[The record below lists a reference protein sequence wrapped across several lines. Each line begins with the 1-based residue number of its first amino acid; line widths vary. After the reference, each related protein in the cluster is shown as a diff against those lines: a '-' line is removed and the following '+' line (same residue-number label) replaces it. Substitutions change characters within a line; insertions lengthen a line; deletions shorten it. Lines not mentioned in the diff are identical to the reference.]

1 MKFFFSIL
9 VLTIAI
15 KPASGAD
22 TTALKNLYDR
32 CLDFS
37 EDKADSILYY
47 AEYIRSE
54 SANLN
59 FNKGDVL
66 SLRLKGIYEEMNS
79 NYPQAISYYLQS
91 LDAAR
96 KINHTAYEIS
106 ALSDLAIAY
115 AGIKNPHKAKEFYL
129 QAAELSR
136 GQQNEIYSTVSTF
149 NNLAAIYTQLEQYD
163 SARIFLEEAL
173 EIGKPVAGMDLS
185 STYNNLGNVY
195 FHKKDYPKALEYFQF
210 NYNQHVNG
218 EMPDDLWVDYLNIAD
233 AYIELKRFDSATWH
247 ANKALELASELGSR
261 SKEADSYSLLSKLY
275 ERTGNYAKAL
285 EMQKKWH
292 TIDTSIVNKEMYAS
306 IARLQERFHA
316 KERENENKLLLTQ
329 VEKEK
334 YRVRSITFL
343 AIFLGIIG
351 ILVAIAFNIKRKANT
366 ILKTTNE
373 LVTRQNERLAELN
386 HEKNSLMSIV
396 SHDLGTPFATI
407 QMWGQ
412 VLQSDKEQLTEDQKK
427 AVSRILTAGNHGEL
441 LIRRILDVEKAHVGK
456 QPMHLE
462 NFELTVFIEQVSDS
476 MKPGAEK
483 KNIKL
488 HYAKPGKE
496 VYVLSDRQMVHRIC
510 ENLISNAIKYSH
522 PGKNVWLSVSDEGDA
537 VQIRVQDEGI
547 GISSEDLPHLFSR
560 YNKLSSR
567 PTDGEASTGLGLSI
581 VKRIVEELNGRIHCE
596 SEPGKGSLF
605 TVILKK

>member
-1 MKFFFSIL
+1 MRFLFSIL
-9 VLTIAI
+9 LFTTALVS
-15 KPASGAD
+15 ASGAD

-59 FNKGDVL
+59 FSKGDVL
-66 SLRLKGIYEEMNS
+66 SLRLNGIYEEMNS

-96 KINHTAYEIS
+96 KINHKAYEIA

-115 AGIKNPHKAKEFYL
+115 AGIKNPNKAKEFYL
-129 QAAELSR
+129 QAAKLSR
-136 GQQNEIYSTVSTF
+136 GHSELYSTVSTY
-149 NNLAAIYTQLEQYD
+149 NNLAAIYTQLGQYD

-173 EIGKPVAGMDLS
+173 EIGKPIAGMDLS

-195 FHKKDYPKALEYFQF
+195 FHTKDYPKALEYFRF
-210 NYNQHVNG
+210 NYDQHVNG
-218 EMPDDLWVDYLNIAD
+218 EMHDDLWVDYLNLAD
-233 AYIELKRFDSATWH
+233 VYIELKRFDSANWH
-247 ANKALELASELGSR
+247 AEKALRLATELGSR
-261 SKEADSYSLLSKLY
+261 SKEADSYALLSKLY
-275 ERTGNYAKAL
+275 ERTGNYPKAF

-292 TIDTSIVNKEMYAS
+292 TIDTGILNKEMYAS
-306 IARLQERFHA
+306 IASLQERFHA

-351 ILVAIAFNIKRKANT
+351 ILVAIAFNIKRKANA
-366 ILKTTNE
+366 ILKTINE
-373 LVTRQNERLAELN
+373 MVTRQNERLAELN
-386 HEKNSLMSIV
+386 HEKNSLISIV

-412 VLQSDKEQLTEDQKK
+412 VLQLDKEQLTEDQNK
-427 AVSRILTAGNHGEL
+427 AVNRILTAGNHGEL
-441 LIRRILDVEKAHVGK
+441 LIRRILDVEKAHIGR
-456 QPMHLE
+456 QPMQLE

-496 VYVLSDRQMVHRIC
+496 VYMLSDRQMVHRIC
-510 ENLISNAIKYSH
+510 ENLISNAIKYSQ

-547 GISSEDLPHLFSR
+547 GINSEDLPYLFSR
-560 YNKLSSR
+560 YSKLSAK